1 MFFLLS
7 YQCDRAFSLHRTEK
21 YLFLDQR
28 KKNNNNN
35 IKNIKYMKRNS

>member
-21 YLFLDQR
+21 YLLLDQR
-28 KKNNNNN
+28 KKK
-35 IKNIKYMKRNS
+35 IK